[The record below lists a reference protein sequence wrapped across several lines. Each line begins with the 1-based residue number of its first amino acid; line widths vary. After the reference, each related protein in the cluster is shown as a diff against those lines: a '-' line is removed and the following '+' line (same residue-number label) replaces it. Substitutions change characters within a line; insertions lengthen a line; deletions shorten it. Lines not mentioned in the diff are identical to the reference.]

1 MVRGDKGAR
10 SGFDSTPPPGF
21 LQPPGMICAMD
32 DRESVPPGLRT
43 AAAYGWRIIVLLA
56 LAYILLQL
64 IAKLELVAICI
75 FVALIVTALAKPIMK
90 LARKVM
96 PKVPA
101 AIASLLI
108 LFAVVLAI
116 LGFITGSVA
125 GEWDGLLEQFRG
137 GVGEIEHWLADG
149 PMHVATTDIVAWYDN
164 ARTWLVE
171 HRGELATRALGGAGT
186 FAEGLAGF
194 ALSIFTAVCFLV
206 GGDGIWAWILRL
218 FPRRVR
224 ARVDGAGA
232 VAWRSFAGYTR
243 GIIIVAAVNAVF
255 VAILLLALRIPLAIP
270 LALLVFF
277 GTFVPLIGAP
287 LAMVVATVV
296 ALGTRGPW
304 YAIGVII
311 GIFLLGQLE
320 GHVLQPVVMSR
331 TVSIHPLAVA
341 LALTAGTIIAGI
353 VGAIVAVPVVS
364 VIYGVAKFWIQTAPH
379 PIEELP
385 EIIET
390 GGAS

>member
-1 MVRGDKGAR
+1 M
-10 SGFDSTPPPGF
+10 
-21 LQPPGMICAMD
+21 LQ
-32 DRESVPPGLRT
+32 
-43 AAAYGWRIIVLLA
+43 LLA
-56 LAYILLQL
+56 M
-64 IAKLELVAICI
+64 LELVAICV

-90 LARKVM
+90 LCRKVM
-96 PKVPA
+96 PRVPA
-101 AIASLLI
+101 AVAALLA
-108 LFAVVLAI
+108 LVVAILAI
-116 LGFITGSVA
+116 LAFITGSVA

-137 GVGEIEHWLADG
+137 GVGEIEQWLANG
-149 PMHVATTDIVAWYDN
+149 PFHIATNDIVAWYDN
-164 ARTWLVE
+164 GRSWLLE

-186 FAEGLAGF
+186 AAELLAGF
-194 ALSIFTAVCFLV
+194 ALSLFTAVCFLV
-206 GGDGIWAWILRL
+206 GGDGIWMWILRL

-243 GIIIVAAVNAVF
+243 GIIIVAAANATF
-255 VAILLLALRIPLAIP
+255 VAILLLALRVPLAIP

-304 YAIGVII
+304 YAIGVVI

-341 LALTAGTIIAGI
+341 VALTAGTILAGI
-353 VGAIVAVPVVS
+353 IGAIVAVPVVS

-379 PIEELP
+379 PIDELP

>member
-1 MVRGDKGAR
+1 
-10 SGFDSTPPPGF
+10 
-21 LQPPGMICAMD
+21 MICPME

-43 AAAYGWRIIVLLA
+43 AAAYGWRIITLLV
-56 LAYILLQL
+56 LAYILLQVV
-64 IAKLELVAICI
+64 ARLELLAICI
-75 FVALIVTALAKPIMK
+75 FVALIITALSKPIMK
-90 LARKVM
+90 LFRRFM

-101 AIASLLI
+101 AVLSLLV
-108 LFAVVLAI
+108 LFVVVLAI
-116 LGFITGSVA
+116 LAFITGSIA

-137 GVGEIEHWLADG
+137 GVGEIEHWLANG
-149 PMHVATTDIVAWYDN
+149 PFHVATNDIVAWYDN
-164 ARTWLVE
+164 GRSWLVE
-171 HRGELATRALGGAGT
+171 HRGDLATRALGSAGT
-186 FAEGLAGF
+186 AAEALAGLA
-194 ALSIFTAVCFLV
+194 LSVFTAVCFLV
-206 GGDGIWAWILRL
+206 GGDGIWAWTLRL

-243 GIIIVAAVNAVF
+243 GIIIVAAVNATF
-255 VAILLLALRIPLAIP
+255 VAILLLALRVPLAIP

-287 LAMVVATVV
+287 LAMIVATVV

-341 LALTAGTIIAGI
+341 LALTAGTILAGI
-353 VGAIVAVPVVS
+353 IGAVVAVPVVS

-379 PIEELP
+379 PIEDLP